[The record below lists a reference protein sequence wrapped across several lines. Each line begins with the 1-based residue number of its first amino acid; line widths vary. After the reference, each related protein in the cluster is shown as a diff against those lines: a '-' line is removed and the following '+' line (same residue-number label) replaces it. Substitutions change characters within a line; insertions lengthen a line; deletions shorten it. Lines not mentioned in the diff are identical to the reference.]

1 MRSGWLAA
9 LAALVVLGSACA
21 GVGKKEYEYEEELY
35 LDLDGSATLYVNASV
50 PALVALRG
58 VDLPVDPAARVDRGK
73 LRALFEGAGVQVRTP
88 TLTRRDGR
96 RFVHLRIDAEH
107 LDRLER
113 IGPLAWSTYDLARSG
128 DSVEFRQRV
137 GAAAARDVGDVGWT
151 GSEIVAFRAHLPSR
165 IEFHNVPSG
174 QVQRG
179 NILAWEQPFAERMRG
194 APLDLQA
201 RMEPQSILY
210 RTLLLF
216 AGTGLAAL
224 GTLALV
230 VWWMAR
236 PSRSSRALPAP
247 PHRS

>member
-1 MRSGWLAA
+1 MRPRWLAA
-9 LAALVVLGSACA
+9 LAALAVLGSACS
-21 GVGKKEYEYEEELY
+21 VVVTQQYEYEEELY

-58 VDLPVDPAARVDRGK
+58 VDLPVDPAARIDRAR

-96 RFVHLRIDAEH
+96 RFVHVRIDAEH
-107 LDRLER
+107 LARLER
-113 IGPLAWSTYDLARSG
+113 IGPLAWSTRDLARRG

-137 GAAAARDVGDVGWT
+137 GAAAGRDVGDVGWT
-151 GSEIVAFRAHLPSR
+151 GAEVVAFRMHLPSR
-165 IEFHNVPSG
+165 IEFHNAPSR

-179 NILAWEQPFAERMRG
+179 NILAWEQPLVERLRG